1 LEIEALVADYLHAFG
16 EARNRPAAAALVG
29 QWTQRFGR
37 SRQDLSAHDPSG
49 QGLLVHHESP
59 GCDKCAGTGYRG
71 RAGIHELLQTTREL
85 RQMIQTGTRTDDI
98 QKAAVESGMRTL
110 RQDGIEKVLSGVTSI
125 LEVRATT
132 SG

>member
-1 LEIEALVADYLHAFG
+1 
-16 EARNRPAAAALVG
+16 
-29 QWTQRFGR
+29 
-37 SRQDLSAHDPSG
+37 
-49 QGLLVHHESP
+49 
-59 GCDKCAGTGYRG
+59 
-71 RAGIHELLQTTREL
+71 
-85 RQMIQTGTRTDDI
+85 MIQTGTRTDDI